1 MSRIRFFA
9 AKLTCMLFI
18 QHANAC
24 TVSENILESTPL
36 NYASTQNEY
45 RLKMADMVLA
55 ARQWPNVEIQAQIIA
70 SAYVGE
76 DNTSKLAKSRGEQ
89 LKDFLIKL
97 GINPQPIYVDTHVNR
112 TAYPVDSTGHG
123 GHLQLGVSLLPF
135 CKNGCNNLCDD
146 LRVTPTTKSIK

>member
-1 MSRIRFFA
+1 
-9 AKLTCMLFI
+9 MLFI

-24 TVSENILESTPL
+24 TVSENILESVPL
-36 NYASTQNEY
+36 NYASIPNEY
-45 RLKMADMVLA
+45 RLKMVDMVLA

-76 DNTSKLAKSRGEQ
+76 DNASKLAKSRGEQ

-97 GINPQPIYVDTHVNR
+97 GINPQHIYVDTRVNR
-112 TAYPVDSTGHG
+112 TAYPVDSTGHA

-135 CKNGCNNLCDD
+135 CKNGCDNLCDD